1 MKKASIMF
9 VLLLTAF
16 TVMAQRQTEDNRKGD
31 EAMKSLDY
39 SSAKIWYEVGV
50 VSNCDPYS
58 ISQLTK
64 IWLATDESMRLT
76 MRGVMG
82 KCLSCLDE
90 RATQYKDTT
99 SMKMLILYYTEGI
112 GTYENET
119 KAEIWT
125 SQLDAVRNPYPVQG
139 KNRMKLPREK
149 VKMQFFVGYSA
160 TYEAPV
166 GLTFGGVGR
175 TLGWYLRFRT
185 NMSFQDYSVTC
196 DEDGSV
202 IDGGFGNDLS
212 KPLSPDPPD
221 KVNMW
226 TATGG
231 FVIKASPSFYVSV
244 GAGYCNREALY
255 KIERISL
262 DDGASKG
269 VFWAKRNGK
278 TTFSGVAL
286 DLDGTLRF
294 GKMFYGSLGC
304 SVFDFSYRSANAGI
318 GVFF

>member
-9 VLLLTAF
+9 VLLLMVF
-16 TVMAQRQTEDNRKGD
+16 TVTAQRQTEDNRKGD
-31 EAMKSLDY
+31 EAMKNLDY
-39 SSAKIWYEVGV
+39 SSAKIWYEGGV

-64 IWLATDESMRLT
+64 LWLATEESMRLT

-99 SMKMLILYYTEGI
+99 SIKMLILYYTEGI
-112 GTYENET
+112 GTYENKT

-125 SQLDAVRNPYPVQG
+125 SQLDAIRNPYPTQD
-139 KNRMKLPREK
+139 KNRIKPPREK
-149 VKMQFFVGYSA
+149 VKMQFFAGYSA
-160 TYEAPV
+160 TYYAPV

-196 DEDGSV
+196 DNEGIVVDN
-202 IDGGFGNDLS
+202 GFGTDLS
-212 KPLSPDPPD
+212 NPLSPDPD

-226 TATGG
+226 AATGG

-244 GAGYCNREALY
+244 GAGYCNREVLR

-262 DDGASKG
+262 ENGASKG
-269 VFWAKRNGK
+269 VFWAKCNDKG
-278 TTFSGVAL
+278 TFNGVAL

-304 SVFDFSYRSANAGI
+304 SVFDFSNVSANAGI